1 MRRPSGS
8 PLLPVAAENAASLH
22 AHSVNAASLHARFDA
37 VTAETVRK
45 GNVRDGVRVI

>member
-1 MRRPSGS
+1 
-8 PLLPVAAENAASLH
+8 
-22 AHSVNAASLHARFDA
+22 VNAASLHARFDA